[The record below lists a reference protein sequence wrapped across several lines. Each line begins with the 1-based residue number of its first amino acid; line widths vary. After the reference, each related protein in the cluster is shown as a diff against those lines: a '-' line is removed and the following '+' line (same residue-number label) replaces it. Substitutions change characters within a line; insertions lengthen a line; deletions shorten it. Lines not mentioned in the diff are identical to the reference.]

1 VVNAKRRE
9 KLDKE
14 RGTAGKEGTAETEG
28 GGAGNEGKAGI
39 QGEEN

>member
-1 VVNAKRRE
+1 VNAKRRE

-14 RGTAGKEGTAETEG
+14 RRTAGKEGTAETEG
-28 GGAGNEGKAGI
+28 GRGAGNEGKAGI